1 MTKEQLDT
9 FLKDYATGNYSQQEY
24 QAFRHW
30 MASASLTEQQEVLD
44 KYGEELFVIPGK
56 PSMDLRRIA
65 MIESALDEADWEKE
79 ESSARI
85 VTFRRWW
92 AAAAVLVLM
101 GAGTALMLHQHKVKP
116 VAVAQ
121 KQDVPPGKDGAV
133 LILGDGSKVVLDS
146 LGNGIVAHQNGAS
159 VVLDSGKIG
168 YALAGGDENRE
179 PQFNTL
185 TTPIGRQFKVVLP
198 DGTTVWLNA
207 QSSVKYPTF
216 FKGDDRIVEV
226 SGEVYMEVAQ
236 DEKHPFKVN
245 IKRADKHTALV
256 EVLGTHFNINA
267 YPDESSCKITLVQGA
282 VMVSAPE
289 NKKKELLKPDQ
300 QASISETQQI
310 SIQYANTESV
320 TAWKNGYFD
329 FEENDLPM
337 LARQLTRWYGIETKI
352 TDKVSDTR
360 VGGKIS
366 RNLMLADMI
375 KVLNQAGVN
384 CRIEDYNKLVFVP

>member
-30 MASASLTEQQEVLD
+30 MASASPMEQQEVLD
-44 KYGEELFVIPGK
+44 KYGEELSMIPGK

-65 MIESALDEADWEKE
+65 MIERALDEADLEKE
-79 ESSARI
+79 DSSARI
-85 VTFRRWW
+85 IAFRKWW
-92 AAAAVLVLM
+92 AAAAILVLM
-101 GAGTALMLHQHKVKP
+101 GAGTALLLHQHKAKP
-116 VAVAQ
+116 VVVAQ
-121 KQDVPPGKDGAV
+121 KTDIAPGKDGAV

-168 YALAGGDENRE
+168 YALASGDDNRE

-185 TTPIGRQFKVVLP
+185 ATPIGRQFKVVLP

-216 FKGDDRIVEV
+216 FKGDDRVVEV
-226 SGEVYMEVAQ
+226 TGEVYMEVAQ

-375 KVLNQAGVN
+375 RVLNQAGVS

>member
-9 FLKDYATGNYSQQEY
+9 FLKDYAAGNYSQQEY

-30 MASASLTEQQEVLD
+30 MASASAAEQLEVLD
-44 KYGEELFVIPGK
+44 KYGEQLSDVPGI

-65 MIESALDEADWEKE
+65 MIERALDDADLEKKD
-79 ESSARI
+79 SSARI
-85 VTFRRWW
+85 VVFRKWW
-92 AAAAVLVLM
+92 AAAAILILI
-101 GAGTALMLHQHKVKP
+101 GAGTALLLHKGKAKSVEIAHKV
-116 VAVAQ
+116 
-121 KQDVPPGKDGAV
+121 DMPPGKDGAI
-133 LILGDGSKVVLDS
+133 LTLGDGSRVVLDS
-146 LGNGIVAHQNGAS
+146 LGNGIVAHQNGSS

-168 YALAGGDENRE
+168 YALANANENRE
-179 PQFNTL
+179 PQFNIL
-185 TTPIGRQFKVVLP
+185 STPVGRQFKVVLP
-198 DGTTVWLNA
+198 DGTNVWLNA
-207 QSSVKYPTF
+207 QSTVKYPTF

-226 SGEVYMEVAQ
+226 TGEVYMEVAP

-245 IKRADKHTALV
+245 IKRADKHAALV

-267 YPDESSCKITLVQGA
+267 YPDESTCRITLVQGA
-282 VMVSAPE
+282 VMVSAAD
-289 NKKKELLKPDQ
+289 NAKKEILKPDQ

-329 FEENDLPM
+329 FEDNDLPT
-337 LARQLTRWYGIETKI
+337 LTRQLTRWYGVETKI
-352 TDKVSDTR
+352 TEKVSETR

-375 KVLNQAGVN
+375 KVLNQAGVR